1 MNNETK
7 LKIVIKQR
15 NDGVYDLYVNNEHI
29 RSRGHYKSILSEIE
43 NYIKEIDTNAD
54 DSSNV

>member
-15 NDGVYDLYVNNEHI
+15 NDGVYDLYVNDEHI
-29 RSRGHYKSILSEIE
+29 TSRGHYENILKDTSK
-43 NYIKEIDTNAD
+43 YIKEMDGNTEC
-54 DSSNV
+54 